1 MVGTI
6 NMGTNSPKDAGVV
19 NIKGT
24 NKALALTVD
33 CNARMVN
40 ADPQVGCA
48 MAVAEAAR
56 NIVCSGAEP
65 SAITNCLNFGN
76 PYNPEVYWQFVG
88 AIKGMSE
95 ACVKFN
101 TPVTGGNVS
110 FYNQTAIDGKEVPV
124 FPTPTIG
131 MLGVVQDKANI
142 MSLDFKGKSDLIY
155 TIGEFH
161 NDINSSE
168 YLASY
173 HKYKQS
179 STPPFDLDREYA
191 LQQLIKELISQKAI
205 NSAHDI
211 SDGGLFVNLI
221 ESAIPNKVGFDI
233 TTSSE
238 IREDAFLFG
247 ESPSRVVVSVS
258 ETGEEKLIDTLKKH
272 EIPFMLLG
280 HITRGDIRV
289 DEKDFGNIE
298 EFSDIYQNALA
309 NKLK

>member
-1 MVGTI
+1 
-6 NMGTNSPKDAGVV
+6 
-19 NIKGT
+19 
-24 NKALALTVD
+24 
-33 CNARMVN
+33 
-40 ADPQVGCA
+40 
-48 MAVAEAAR
+48 
-56 NIVCSGAEP
+56 
-65 SAITNCLNFGN
+65 
-76 PYNPEVYWQFVG
+76 
-88 AIKGMSE
+88 
-95 ACVKFN
+95 
-101 TPVTGGNVS
+101 
-110 FYNQTAIDGKEVPV
+110 
-124 FPTPTIG
+124 
-131 MLGVVQDKANI
+131 
-142 MSLDFKGKSDLIY
+142 
-155 TIGEFH
+155 
-161 NDINSSE
+161 
-168 YLASY
+168 LASY

-179 STPPFDLDREYA
+179 STPPFDLDKEYA

-280 HITRGDIRV
+280 HITRGNIRV